1 MPAVPAAS
9 WAVRVGGLV
18 ALVLGLVIWILPG
31 AADGIRPLHTLAG
44 VIITVGLLV
53 LSLAGFRGGKPALP
67 LAGIVLAVIL
77 PAFGMTQSTL
87 LVDGPH
93 FLVQI
98 AHLAVGIVAIGIGE
112 ALMLHIIRTERRL
125 RNTGR

>member
-1 MPAVPAAS
+1 MPAVPVAS

-18 ALVLGLVIWILPG
+18 ALVLGLFIWILPG
-31 AADGIRPLHTLAG
+31 AAAGIRPLHMLAG

-67 LAGIVLAVIL
+67 LAGILVAVIL
-77 PAFGMTQSTL
+77 PVFGMTQSTI

-93 FLVQI
+93 FLVQL